1 MSKILVILEDEHCVV
16 STLCLISKKYGY
28 QPFCFS
34 CVEDLIEN
42 IDVLKLA
49 DLFITDFDLCDTNVI
64 PLLKEIRKR
73 KIKVYTVLN
82 SGNPNAIKEIE
93 KERLSDLIDR
103 ILTKT
108 ENFNAFF
115 SNLVEN

>member
-1 MSKILVILEDEHCVV
+1 MSKMLIILEDEHCVIN
-16 STLCLISKKYGY
+16 SLRLISKKYGY

-34 CVEDLIEN
+34 CVEDLIKN
-42 IDVLKLA
+42 IDLLKLV

-64 PLLKEIRKR
+64 PLLREMRKH
-73 KIKVYTVLN
+73 KIKAYTVLN

-93 KERLSDLIDR
+93 KEGLSDLIDK

-108 ENFNAFF
+108 ENFNTFF
-115 SNLVEN
+115 ENLIEN

>member
-1 MSKILVILEDEHCVV
+1 MSKILIILEDEYCVV

-34 CVEDLIEN
+34 CVEDLVEN

-64 PLLKEIRKR
+64 PLLKEIRKHR
-73 KIKVYTVLN
+73 IKVYTVLN

-93 KERLSDLIDR
+93 KQGLDSLINR
-103 ILTKT
+103 IVDKT
-108 ENFNAFF
+108 ENYNTLFR
-115 SNLVEN
+115 NLVEN